1 MMNSNEIQSKLD
13 PFWLFGTILNSF
25 LLKEDLFKAL
35 WVLELGEIFWAFQVE
50 PENLSLMT
58 ITCSLSQVM

>member
-1 MMNSNEIQSKLD
+1 MNSNEIQSKLD
-13 PFWLFGTILNSF
+13 PFWLFWAIFNGF

-50 PENLSLMT
+50 PKNLSLMR
-58 ITCSLSQVM
+58 ITCSLLQVM